1 MARRDTPGPYYSCCG
16 VSWVFG
22 QCGTRARNALA
33 VPEINPFFV
42 GPVGGLTE
50 SRGRTGPQGVVV

>member
-1 MARRDTPGPYYSCCG
+1 MFLIFNNHKFNSTDTYTG
-16 VSWVFG
+16 F